1 VEFQVRRGLGL
12 QTRHPNFLSL
22 SGIEASADQNEVN
35 GVGTRN
41 VDGVRPQERALNGAQ
56 ENKAL
61 PVAQRR
67 PGDPVVNDCD
77 DRSLLLGRSRPDAE
91 RQQGERGHKQA
102 RQGRGREHYLPT
114 LPRFARHD
122 ASLILGL
129 PRPRHHIGTP
139 HRAPPRTV
147 ADFLVTPPPPSPPLP
162 ALEPRVSYFSGE
174 LEVVHRFLCVGHG
187 HIGGHVEPVARSDR
201 SSLPLLALRDMV
213 RDAHEGRF

>member
-1 VEFQVRRGLGL
+1 MTVYALMTVEFQVRRGLGL
-12 QTRHPNFLSL
+12 QARHPNFLSL

-67 PGDPVVNDCD
+67 PGDPVVKDCD

-91 RQQGERGHKQA
+91 RQQGERGRNQA

-114 LPRFARHD
+114 MPRFARHD
-122 ASLILGL
+122 ASLNSRAA
-129 PRPRHHIGTP
+129 PSKASYRHS
-139 HRAPPRTV
+139 A
-147 ADFLVTPPPPSPPLP
+147 
-162 ALEPRVSYFSGE
+162 
-174 LEVVHRFLCVGHG
+174 
-187 HIGGHVEPVARSDR
+187 
-201 SSLPLLALRDMV
+201 
-213 RDAHEGRF
+213 